1 MVFPEPSTPSKARNR
16 PGLGSLAGASSI
28 VCGGEVDALEP
39 DPNKAWGRAAR
50 SWNHQKKG
58 APPNPQIRAQSVF
71 KNPLRSR
78 PYVISKEAPHR
89 TIGSHEILC
98 AD

>member
-1 MVFPEPSTPSKARNR
+1 
-16 PGLGSLAGASSI
+16 
-28 VCGGEVDALEP
+28 
-39 DPNKAWGRAAR
+39 
-50 SWNHQKKG
+50 
-58 APPNPQIRAQSVF
+58 VF

-89 TIGSHEILC
+89 TIGSPEILR

>member
-1 MVFPEPSTPSKARNR
+1 VGARETLRGGARTAGAGVPACHVTPAPASA
-16 PGLGSLAGASSI
+16 GGTLAG
-28 VCGGEVDALEP
+28 GD
-39 DPNKAWGRAAR
+39 R
-50 SWNHQKKG
+50 G
-58 APPNPQIRAQSVF
+58 APQSVF

-89 TIGSHEILC
+89 TIGSHEILR